1 MSSPHVA
8 GAVALLLQAL
18 PRTPSQAVRDILQ
31 NAALPAVWWGNP
43 ALGLLDNTHRQ
54 GAGML
59 QIDKAILNTTRVSP
73 GKLSL
78 GDSSAGPVTQSL
90 TISNQ
95 GTSTMT
101 YDLATVPALS
111 TGPNA
116 FAPAFLAGFANV
128 TFSRSSVTVPAG
140 ASATV
145 SVTITANPGLP
156 DDSLFGGYIVV
167 TPKPG
172 GEAIHVP
179 YAGLKG
185 NYQSIQVL
193 TPTPNG
199 FPWLAKLSGTNLVN
213 RPSGASY
220 TLQGGDIP
228 YFLIHLDHQARS
240 MKMEVFDA
248 NTGRAWHFADKE
260 SYLPRNSTSTGFF
273 ALTWDGHTVNGTR
286 TNVVPNGKYIVQ
298 LSVLKAL
305 GDESNPADVE
315 TWTSPVITLARP

>member
-1 MSSPHVA
+1 M
-8 GAVALLLQAL
+8 
-18 PRTPSQAVRDILQ
+18 
-31 NAALPAVWWGNP
+31 
-43 ALGLLDNTHRQ
+43 
-54 GAGML
+54 
-59 QIDKAILNTTRVSP
+59 NTTRVSP

-101 YDLATVPALS
+101 YDLGTVPALS

-116 FAPAFLAGFANV
+116 FSPTFLTGFANV
-128 TFSRSSVTVPAG
+128 AFSKSSVTVPAG

-145 SVTITANPGLP
+145 SVTITANPALP
-156 DDSLFGGYIVV
+156 DDSLFGGYVV
-167 TPKPG
+167 VSPKAG

-179 YAGLKG
+179 YDGLKG
-185 NYQSIQVL
+185 NYESITVL
-193 TPTPNG
+193 TPTDNG
-199 FPWLAKLSGTNLVN
+199 FPWLAKLAGGKLYSQ
-213 RPSGASY
+213 PSGASY
-220 TLQGGDIP
+220 TLQSGDVP

-248 NTGRAWHFADKE
+248 NTGRAWHFADNE

-273 ALTWDGHTVNGTR
+273 EFTWDGTTVNGNR
-286 TNVVPNGKYIVQ
+286 TNVVPNGQYV
-298 LSVLKAL
+298 VRVTVVKAL
-305 GDESNPADVE
+305 GDDSNPADVE